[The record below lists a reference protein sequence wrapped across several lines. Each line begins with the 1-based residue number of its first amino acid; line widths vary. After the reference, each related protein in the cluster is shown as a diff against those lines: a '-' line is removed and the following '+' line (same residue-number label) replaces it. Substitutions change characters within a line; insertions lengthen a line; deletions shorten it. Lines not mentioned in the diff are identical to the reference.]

1 MVPYC
6 DEPERQSGFEKSSV
20 KLVSDER
27 AFVFSLLLAFQF
39 SLVFLLVFVFR
50 LAVRFEFVFEFEF
63 ATRLLLSFVILA
75 IAKIKMTSPIPRNTS
90 TAPIPRSHGQTLRFC
105 GATGGIGDQAGGGGG
120 GGGGGAACP
129 EYAIVGGG
137 AVSRPCG
144 Y

>member
-1 MVPYC
+1 MVPYW
-6 DEPERQSGFEKSSV
+6 DEPERQSCFEKSSV

-27 AFVFSLLLAFQF
+27 VFVFSLLLAFVL

-50 LAVRFEFVFEFEF
+50 LAVRFAFVFVF

-105 GATGGIGDQAGGGGG
+105 GATGGIGDHAGGGCGGAGGGG
-120 GGGGGAACP
+120 A
-129 EYAIVGGG
+129 
-137 AVSRPCG
+137 
-144 Y
+144 